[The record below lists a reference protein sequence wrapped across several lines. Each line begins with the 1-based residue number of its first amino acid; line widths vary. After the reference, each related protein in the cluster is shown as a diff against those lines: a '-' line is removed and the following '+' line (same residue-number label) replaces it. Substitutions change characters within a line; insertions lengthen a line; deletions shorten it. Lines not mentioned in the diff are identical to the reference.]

1 MGIDLFIFGL
11 AAFSGLL
18 GALSGASRQLAQLA
32 ALVVSAV
39 FTKPL
44 ALMLA
49 PYVTGAL
56 GGPAVLGVVAAYV
69 IVFIGLFSLVR
80 WVVTSVLR
88 KMLSAG
94 EDAEHHGADRPLG
107 FAIGVLK
114 VLAVAWAVTSAL
126 VFAENHVRI
135 SGNRLALSARD
146 SVAFAVAR
154 SHNLFAYAQ
163 FAPARKFVELGQAT
177 LDPERRKE
185 LTRTE
190 GYQALQQDPRF
201 KSALRDP
208 EVKRALEDGDWRSAL
223 RNDTVMGLMQDPQIV
238 ALIEQSVASLS
249 VRAPTVAGGERSPRA
264 ERPRAETPPQD
275 AVTPEPAPKDA
286 KRRPR
291 KAQEA
296 DQVKAS
302 SGVR

>member
-1 MGIDLFIFGL
+1 MGIDLLILGL
-11 AAFSGLL
+11 AAFFGLL

-32 ALVVSAV
+32 ALVIAAI

-49 PYVTGAL
+49 PYVTAAL
-56 GGPAVLGVVAAYV
+56 GGPVVLGVVAAYV
-69 IVFIGLFSLVR
+69 IVFIGLFSMVR

-94 EDAEHHGADRPLG
+94 EDKEHHGADRPLG

-114 VLAVAWAVTSAL
+114 VLAVAWVVTSAL

-135 SGNRLALSARD
+135 SGNQLALSARD

-163 FAPARKFVELGQAT
+163 FAPARKFVELGQASM
-177 LDPERRKE
+177 DPERRKE
-185 LTRTE
+185 VTRTE
-190 GYQALQQDPRF
+190 GYRALQEDPRF

-208 EVKRALEDGDWRSAL
+208 EVKRAFETGDWRTAL
-223 RNDTVMGLMQDPQIV
+223 RNDSVMGLMQDPRIV
-238 ALIEQSVASLS
+238 GLIEQALASLS
-249 VRAPTVAGGERSPRA
+249 GPPPVDDGGTSAPEQEGQAPARS
-264 ERPRAETPPQD
+264 T
-275 AVTPEPAPKDA
+275 
-286 KRRPR
+286 RRDR
-291 KAQEA
+291 
-296 DQVKAS
+296 
-302 SGVR
+302 